1 MRRTWLCWHHCYSS
15 VERPTEESRWL
26 AVLERVAE
34 RLSRS
39 SFVDLGTGTLWSSR
53 YLLYFLMWL
62 ACVVSHLRR
71 EHNSSGFRVFLSSKT
86 FGHKS
91 CILVRFLS
99 IICTY
104 SEFTSLFISSSKHK
118 SKVFTI
124 QEKRTGQKRQNN
136 IARLSWDCNGSSQWI
151 LFAKRSTWSCPWSET
166 KNTPFGALLWMYF
179 SSVNRSC
186 FKLFLF
192 STVLL

>member
-1 MRRTWLCWHHCYSS
+1 MTTLCLRSLHPFPSSGTLRTVHNHLQTRIPMYLCNRNLVASVSRANVSPLWDALDSVGTTASS

-34 RLSRS
+34 RLLWS
-39 SFVDLGTGTLWSSR
+39 SLVDLGTGTLGSSR

-99 IICTY
+99 II
-104 SEFTSLFISSSKHK
+104 
-118 SKVFTI
+118 
-124 QEKRTGQKRQNN
+124 
-136 IARLSWDCNGSSQWI
+136 
-151 LFAKRSTWSCPWSET
+151 ST
-166 KNTPFGALLWMYF
+166 
-179 SSVNRSC
+179 
-186 FKLFLF
+186 
-192 STVLL
+192 

>member
-1 MRRTWLCWHHCYSS
+1 MTTLYLRSLHPFPSSGTLRTCITIVDENSNEPLWSHMVASVSRANVSPLWDALDSVGTTASS

-34 RLSRS
+34 RLLWS
-39 SFVDLGTGTLWSSR
+39 SLVDLGTGTLWSSR

-99 IICTY
+99 II
-104 SEFTSLFISSSKHK
+104 
-118 SKVFTI
+118 
-124 QEKRTGQKRQNN
+124 
-136 IARLSWDCNGSSQWI
+136 
-151 LFAKRSTWSCPWSET
+151 ST
-166 KNTPFGALLWMYF
+166 
-179 SSVNRSC
+179 
-186 FKLFLF
+186 
-192 STVLL
+192 